1 MVETKSVKGAWRRT
15 REATLLYRLKN
26 RERLNAHA
34 RARYYAKSSEERRI
48 RALASREK
56 YRERRRLR
64 AQDRAAKGAA
74 LLAEH
79 KALPC
84 MDCGG
89 YFHFSAMDFDHV
101 RGQKAFNVGNA
112 RSYAKAK
119 ILAEIAKCDVVCA
132 NCHRIRTYRRD
143 HERS

>member
-1 MVETKSVKGAWRRT
+1 MRK
-15 REATLLYRLKN
+15 
-26 RERLNAHA
+26 
-34 RARYYAKSSEERRI
+34 RAPAIMQKVQERRM

-56 YRERRRLR
+56 YRARRRLR
-64 AQDRAAKGAA
+64 AQDRAAKGAT

-79 KALPC
+79 KARPC
-84 MDCGG
+84 LDCGG
-89 YFHFSAMDFDHV
+89 RFHFSAMDFDHV
-101 RGQKAFNVGNA
+101 SGTKLFNVGNS
-112 RSYAKAK
+112 RSYSHFK